1 MKNWL
6 ARIIHPDR
14 ESAALVAGAAASS
27 DASASTDAASS
38 SNDGEVTLLQLQK
51 ETQALRMELDAR
63 EQSIT
68 ALKQEI
74 ERLRLRQDQLVA
86 ETVASRLGGL
96 FNDLAGPASQILT
109 QADLLERQ
117 DRPVQARDVL
127 SVARR
132 MVRALERYGVSFDG
146 QAGEQVTFDPN
157 RHTPAGGAALSSG
170 KVVTVRFAGVL
181 YQGKVIYKA
190 IVE

>member
-6 ARIIHPDR
+6 AHLFHPDR
-14 ESAALVAGAAASS
+14 EPAAPSAVAG
-27 DASASTDAASS
+27 
-38 SNDGEVTLLQLQK
+38 GEALLQLQK
-51 ETQALRMELDAR
+51 ETQALRMELETR
-63 EQSIT
+63 EQSI
-68 ALKQEI
+68 ASLKQEI

-86 ETVASRLGGL
+86 ETVAARMGEL

-132 MVRALERYGVSFDG
+132 MVRALERYGISFDG
-146 QAGEQVTFDPN
+146 QVGEQVTYDPN
-157 RHTPAGGAALSSG
+157 RHTPAGGGVAPSSG
-170 KVVTVRFAGVL
+170 QAVTVRFAGVM